1 MRWRLGLFFDL
12 GTSLGGA
19 RPKASVRNEA
29 GALCMAKF
37 PSRQDT
43 RDIGAWE
50 LLAHRLAAK
59 AGIVVPEARPLQ
71 LQGSTYTT
79 FLAKRFDRTAHDRR
93 LAFVSAMTLTQRTD
107 GEAGA
112 SYLELV
118 DLLQTR
124 GADTK
129 ADCEQLFRRV
139 VFSILIHNTD
149 DHLRN
154 HGFLIDAQGIRLSP
168 AYDINP
174 SIERRELSLAIDEV
188 ETACDVSIAMEACKD
203 YGVTGQEADSV
214 IKQVRAVVAQWRS
227 EAGKLGIPRSEQEL
241 MAPAFVS

>member
-1 MRWRLGLFFDL
+1 
-12 GTSLGGA
+12 
-19 RPKASVRNEA
+19 VRDEA
-29 GALCMAKF
+29 GVLCLAKF
-37 PSRQDT
+37 ASRQDT

-50 LLAHRLAAK
+50 LVAHRIAAA
-59 AGIVVPEARPLQ
+59 AGIVVPAVRALRIA
-71 LQGSTYTT
+71 GSPHTT
-79 FLAKRFDRTAHDRR
+79 FLARRFDRTAARGR

-118 DLLQTR
+118 DLLQSR
-124 GADTK
+124 GADTQ

-154 HGFLIDAQGIRLSP
+154 HGFFIDRQGIRLAP

-174 SIERRELSLAIDEV
+174 SVERRELSLAIDEV
-188 ETACDVSIAMEACKD
+188 ETACDVSIAMDACRD
-203 YGVTGQEADSV
+203 YGLSRREADAV
-214 IKQVRAVVAQWRS
+214 LAQVRAAVARWRD
-227 EAGKLGIPRSEQEL
+227 EAQRLGIGRAEQAL
-241 MAPAFVS
+241 MAAAFAA